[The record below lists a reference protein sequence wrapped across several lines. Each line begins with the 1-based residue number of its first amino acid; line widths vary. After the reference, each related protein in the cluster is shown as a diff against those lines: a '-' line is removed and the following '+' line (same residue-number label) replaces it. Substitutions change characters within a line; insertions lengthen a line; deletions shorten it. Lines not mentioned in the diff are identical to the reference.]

1 MTVTA
6 MSIIPM
12 TASAQPMNDY
22 YYYLLPDDTAAIT
35 GYKGSD
41 LDVVIPSDLD
51 GYPVVRISD
60 EAFCDCSSL
69 TSVTISDS
77 VTAIGQKAFSG
88 CSSLTSV
95 TIPDSVTS
103 IGKNAFYN
111 CSSLPSVSILDATA
125 IQRYLANLSTN
136 QNIGKQ
142 IV

>member
-1 MTVTA
+1 MKRLIPVLLAVIMTVTA

-12 TASAQPMNDY
+12 TASAQPINDY
-22 YYYLLPDDTAAIT
+22 YYYLLPDDTVAIT

-69 TSVTISDS
+69 TSVTISD
-77 VTAIGQKAFSG
+77 
-88 CSSLTSV
+88 
-95 TIPDSVTS
+95 
-103 IGKNAFYN
+103 
-111 CSSLPSVSILDATA
+111 ATA